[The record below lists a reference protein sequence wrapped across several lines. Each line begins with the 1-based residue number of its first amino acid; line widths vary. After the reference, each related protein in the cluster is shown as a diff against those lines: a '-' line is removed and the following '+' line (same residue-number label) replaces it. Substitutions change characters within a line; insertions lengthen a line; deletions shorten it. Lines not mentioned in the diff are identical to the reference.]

1 MPSDYGHE
9 FADKELKKL
18 ESKLTKEYKQA
29 AAEVEKKMK
38 DFLSKFEEKDKKM
51 LAKVQS
57 GEMTA
62 KEYAEWR
69 KGQIMTGKRWEDMRD
84 TLAQDLVN
92 ADKIAAGM
100 INDSLP
106 NAYAENMNFGT
117 YEVESGVN
125 IDTGFTLYDKNTVKN
140 LMKKDPQ
147 IIPQAR
153 VDIPKDELWNRR
165 KLTSA
170 VMQGILQGESIP
182 NIAKRLRSVADMDRN
197 AAIRNARTY
206 TTAAENKGRV
216 DSYERANDMGIQV
229 KQMWMATLDDR
240 TRVEHRHLDGQVREI
255 GEDFEVDGYKIR
267 YPGDPSAEP
276 EMIYCCRCT
285 LVADLPKYGKDLERN
300 ESKLGDMTYEEWKHA
315 KDRATVEF
323 PKEEKGI
330 TKPEIPENVRK
341 ENLDDV
347 AESSESKEPEKLRRE
362 QIDTGYIGQIPSD
375 KLEEYNKVALESII
389 NDTGYDEKSAKIFQ
403 ADLNEYLGG
412 DYESFTSGNQT
423 ERVARIDDGLD
434 RMPAYDGNIY
444 RGMHIDNDSELNR
457 FLEIEKGDEIR
468 MKSISSWSS
477 KLSVAERYSD
487 RLNSETSTILFECVE
502 NKSSV
507 GVQHIS
513 KWGTSEAEVLAK
525 STTSWNVIEK
535 ITQTKYEYL
544 KEETEK
550 KLENFEGKKYQ
561 KRIYEKLLEDLENKK
576 DDYSQVY
583 IIKIKVG
590 EK

>member
-29 AAEVEKKMK
+29 AVEVEKKMK

-57 GEMTA
+57 GEMSA

-125 IDTGFTLYDKNTVKN
+125 IDTGFTLYDRRTVEN

-153 VDIPKDELWNRR
+153 VDIPKDELWNQK

-216 DSYERANDMGIQV
+216 DSYERAKDMGIPV

-255 GEDFEVDGYKIR
+255 GEEFEADGYKIR

-276 EMIYCCRCT
+276 EMIYNCRCT

-300 ESKLGDMTYEEWKHA
+300 ESKLGDMTYEEWKNGRGYVKEDLYMRFGGGLPVGEKSVNWLALSNQFIEENQYLLHKGKEGVEEFYNNIPDYA
-315 KDRATVEF
+315 FESGVSAWKMGKDGF
-323 PKEEKGI
+323 
-330 TKPEIPENVRK
+330 PEIDNLQGFCTLANFADSDEPLNILKGTVVGQGNDNEPTLKDVSVVREGDLKREDIK
-341 ENLDDV
+341 EHVYEELTKQFDV
-347 AESSESKEPEKLRRE
+347 AEGEFDLEDAHGIFSFTDLDGNKTWTYGGVTFSSPKEGFDVR
-362 QIDTGYIGQIPSD
+362 TGIKD
-375 KLEEYNKVALESII
+375 VNALEQRKQE
-389 NDTGYDEKSAKIFQ
+389 YRERMAQKLAEEAAKKAEEKI
-403 ADLNEYLGG
+403 EY
-412 DYESFTSGNQT
+412 
-423 ERVARIDDGLD
+423 
-434 RMPAYDGNIY
+434 
-444 RGMHIDNDSELNR
+444 
-457 FLEIEKGDEIR
+457 
-468 MKSISSWSS
+468 
-477 KLSVAERYSD
+477 
-487 RLNSETSTILFECVE
+487 
-502 NKSSV
+502 
-507 GVQHIS
+507 
-513 KWGTSEAEVLAK
+513 KWQYLAK
-525 STTSWNVIEK
+525 SGFELEPFTTKTGKEGFKYVENGVLKTVIK
-535 ITQTKYEYL
+535 DQKYY
-544 KEETEK
+544 
-550 KLENFEGKKYQ
+550 G
-561 KRIYEKLLEDLENKK
+561 
-576 DDYSQVY
+576 
-583 IIKIKVG
+583 
-590 EK
+590 